1 MERTTPP
8 PLLVVAVAASAAAGL
23 VHAAAAGSHADLRT
37 LSALFAVVAVLQLG
51 WAALAWT
58 RPRPAVVVA
67 GAAVQAV
74 ALATLLASRTVGISF
89 VDGLDAGGS
98 VGFQEL
104 FVGGLEVVAL
114 VAALASIR
122 VPASSA
128 RLASRAAGVF
138 AAAVL
143 LAAVPAMASPHEHD
157 HGADDHD
164 HVDVAAGSDA
174 THVHDEADTSTS
186 PDEHDHTGDAVDT
199 AEHDHATEAAP
210 TDEDL
215 PYPASFAAWLDTAD
229 TPEHRAAAEKLLVDT
244 TEAMQA
250 FPDEA
255 AVQAAGFVSIGDGAT
270 GWEHYI
276 NVDRIMNPAILDPSD
291 IESIVLKVNPDGT
304 KQVASAMYLL
314 PFGTTMDDAPDIAG
328 DLTTWHDHQNLCWE
342 GVRVVGTT
350 GADGSCARG
359 EFRPTQP
366 MIHVWMID
374 HPCGP
379 FAGID
384 GSHGEGCAH
393 HH

>member
-1 MERTTPP
+1 MDRSTPA
-8 PLLVVAVAASAAAGL
+8 PLVLVAASASAGAGL
-23 VHAAAAGSHADLRT
+23 LHAAAAGSHADLRT
-37 LSALFAVVAVLQLG
+37 LSALFAVIAVVQLG
-51 WAALAWT
+51 WAALAWI
-58 RPRPAVVVA
+58 RPRPAIVVA

-74 ALATLLASRTVGISF
+74 ALATLIASRTVGISF

-114 VAALASIR
+114 VAALASVR
-122 VPASSA
+122 LPASSA

-174 THVHDEADTSTS
+174 THVHDDATA
-186 PDEHDHTGDAVDT
+186 DEHDHPADVVDA
-199 AEHDHATEAAP
+199 AEHDHANEAAP

-215 PYPASFAAWLDTAD
+215 PYPASFASWLDTAD

-291 IESIVLKVNPDGT
+291 IESVVFKVNPDGT

-314 PFGTTMDDAPDIAG
+314 PFGSTMDDVPEIAG

-350 GADGSCARG
+350 GADGSV
-359 EFRPTQP
+359 RP
-366 MIHVWMID
+366 
-374 HPCGP
+374 G
-379 FAGID
+379 
-384 GSHGEGCAH
+384 
-393 HH
+393 